1 MGNFRV
7 GSKVKIVSDN
17 ESYAAYIDK
26 TLVVTHSE
34 VGGLGYDDC
43 MYPQKLME
51 FKTLEG
57 KDFPFALYEY
67 EVEKI

>member
-1 MGNFRV
+1 MKV
-7 GSKVKIVSDN
+7 GTRVKIVSDN
-17 ESYAAYIDK
+17 ENYTDYINE

-43 MYPQKLME
+43 MRPQKLMCFETLQGEE
-51 FKTLEG
+51 F
-57 KDFPFALYEY
+57 PYSLYEY